1 MTTICDGHHTLLR
14 KLVADASTL
23 FGIHGK
29 PLSPLSWHPLKSTL
43 KIPSSSFQV
52 SRDPISAEEATAGS
66 QDPGPRLAAQTPLAT
81 AKRPSH
87 FPVLSLRRLR
97 EDWMVNGGFHP
108 RRRRRL
114 RRRQQSSP
122 LARHLRQK
130 RARASAVGP
139 AEALVKAP

>member
-1 MTTICDGHHTLLR
+1 
-14 KLVADASTL
+14 
-23 FGIHGK
+23 
-29 PLSPLSWHPLKSTL
+29 
-43 KIPSSSFQV
+43 
-52 SRDPISAEEATAGS
+52 
-66 QDPGPRLAAQTPLAT
+66 
-81 AKRPSH
+81 
-87 FPVLSLRRLR
+87 VLSLRRLG

-108 RRRRRL
+108 RRRRRRRL